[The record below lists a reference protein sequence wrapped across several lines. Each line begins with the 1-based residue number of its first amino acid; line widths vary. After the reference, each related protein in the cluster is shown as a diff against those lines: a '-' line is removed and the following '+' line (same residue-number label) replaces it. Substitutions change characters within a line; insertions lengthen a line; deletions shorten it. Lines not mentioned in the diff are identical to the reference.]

1 MPGRHSLTDRGMRFT
16 GEKVLS
22 AQQDE
27 QARHVLQRALTELM
41 TSNDLQGN
49 VDRNNRRRFRVNLS
63 KAIVDVRGLVRLQ

>member
-1 MPGRHSLTDRGMRFT
+1 MPGRHSLTERGMHST

-27 QARHVLQRALTELM
+27 QARHALQRALSELM
-41 TSNDLQGN
+41 TGNELQGN

-63 KAIVDVRGLVRLQ
+63 KAIVDVRGLVRMQ